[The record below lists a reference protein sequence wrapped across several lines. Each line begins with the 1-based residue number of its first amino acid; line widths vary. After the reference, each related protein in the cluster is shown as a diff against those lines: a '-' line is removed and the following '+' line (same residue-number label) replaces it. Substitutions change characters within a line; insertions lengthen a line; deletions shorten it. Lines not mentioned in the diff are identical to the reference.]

1 MNVQRPMAGLR
12 DLSRLFRPRSI
23 ALIGGSVASAA
34 AHQCRRMGF
43 AGEVWRVH
51 PTKTEDEGFPCFPD
65 VKSLPGVPDAVFLG
79 INRALT
85 VEVVG
90 ELSRMGAGGVACY
103 ASGFSESG
111 EEGAEFTAALLA
123 AAGSMPLVG
132 PNCYGMINYLD
143 GALLWPDQ
151 HGGQRTTRGVAILT
165 QSSNIAINLT
175 MQRRGLPIAYV
186 ATAGNQAQMDLAEI
200 GFGLL
205 ADERVTAIG
214 FHVEGLKNA
223 DTFARLALEARRRKV
238 PVIALAIGRSEQARS
253 LTMSHTASL
262 AGEMAGTRA
271 FFAKLG
277 VPLVRSLP
285 DFLETLKLLHVHG
298 PLPGSDI
305 CSMSC
310 SGGEAALMADSAHGL
325 GVRFRPLTPEQKRA
339 VEATTHPLVT
349 VSNPLD
355 YHTFSWANE
364 AEMTGTFTA
373 MLKAGFDLSMLVLDF
388 PRGDRCSDADWVYSV
403 NALQAAAR
411 STGAKAAVV
420 ASLPENLTEAHAAD
434 LMARGIAP
442 LCGIDEALA
451 AAEAAAEVGK
461 AWRRPEP
468 KVLPPAGGGAG
479 APHLLSEAAAKQRLA
494 EHGLAVPKGRVV
506 RDAEAAAVAAAEIG
520 FPVALK
526 ALGVAHKTERQAL
539 RLGLEDERAVR
550 EAAAA
555 LLPLSA
561 AQGGDGL
568 LVEAMIDGAVA
579 ELILGVVN
587 DPQYG
592 LLLTLGAGG
601 ILTEL
606 LEDSRTLLL
615 PATREEIAE
624 ALDGL
629 RVAKLLEGYRGGPK
643 ADMSAAVDAA
653 LAVARFA
660 EAHAAALRELD
671 VNPLMLREEGKGA
684 VAADALI
691 RMEESGT

>member
-1 MNVQRPMAGLR
+1 MNVQRAPRKVR

-43 AGEVWRVH
+43 AGKVWRIH

-65 VKSLPGVPDAVFLG
+65 VASLPEVPDAVFLG
-79 INRALT
+79 VNRALT
-85 VEVVG
+85 VGIVA
-90 ELSRMGAGGVACY
+90 ELARAGAGGVVCY

-111 EEGAEFTAALLA
+111 EEGAGFTAQVLE
-123 AAGSMPLVG
+123 AAGDMPLIG

-151 HGGQRTTRGVAILT
+151 HGGQRTTRGVGILT

-186 ATAGNQAQMDLAEI
+186 ATAGNQAQTDLSEL
-200 GFGLL
+200 GFGILG
-205 ADERVTAIG
+205 DERVTALG

-223 DTFARLALEARRRKV
+223 DAFAKLALEARARKV

-277 VPLVRSLP
+277 VPLVHSLP
-285 DFLETLKLLHVHG
+285 AFLETLKLLHVHG
-298 PLPGSDI
+298 PLDGGDL

-325 GVRFRPLTPEQKRA
+325 KVRFRPLTPAQTRA
-339 VEATTHPLVT
+339 VAATAHPLVT

-364 AEMTGTFTA
+364 PEMTGTFSA
-373 MLKAGFDLSMLVLDF
+373 MMAAGFDLSMLVLDF
-388 PRGDRCSDADWVYSV
+388 PRGDRCSDADWVYSM
-403 NALQAAAR
+403 NALQAASR
-411 STGAKAAVV
+411 SSGGKAAVV

-434 LMARGIAP
+434 LMDRGIAP
-442 LCGIDEALA
+442 LCGIDDALA
-451 AAEAAAEVGK
+451 AAQAAAEIGA
-461 AWRRPEP
+461 AWQRPEP
-468 KVLPPAGGGAG
+468 KTL
-479 APHLLSEAAAKQRLA
+479 APVAPGTGLVRLLSEAEAKQSLA
-494 EHGLAVPKGRVV
+494 KFGVPVPAGRVV
-506 RDAEAAAVAAAEIG
+506 ASADEAAKAAVEIG

-526 ALGVAHKTERQAL
+526 ALGVAHKTEAGAL
-539 RLGLEDERAVR
+539 RLKLKDEAAVR
-550 EAAAA
+550 DAAKA
-555 LLPLSA
+555 LLPLGS
-561 AQGGDGL
+561 GL
-568 LVEAMIDGAVA
+568 LVEAMVEGSVA
-579 ELILGVVN
+579 EIILGVVN

-615 PATREEIAE
+615 PATRAEIAE
-624 ALDGL
+624 ALGSL
-629 RVAKLLEGYRGGPK
+629 RVAKLLKGYRGGAR
-643 ADMSAAVDAA
+643 ADMEAAVDAA

-660 EAHAAALRELD
+660 EANAAGLRELD

-684 VAADALI
+684 VAADALL
-691 RMEESGT
+691 RMEEVR

>member
-1 MNVQRPMAGLR
+1 MNVERPQAATR

-34 AHQCRRMGF
+34 AQQCRRMGF

-65 VKSLPGVPDAVFLG
+65 VKSLPRVPDAVFLG
-79 INRALT
+79 VNRALS
-85 VEVVG
+85 VEIVA
-90 ELSRMGAGGVACY
+90 ELSKLGAGGVVCY
-103 ASGFSESG
+103 ASGFSEAG
-111 EEGAEFTAALLA
+111 EEGARFTEQILE
-123 AAGSMPLVG
+123 AAGPMPLIG

-151 HGGQRTTRGVAILT
+151 HGGQRTSSGVAILT

-175 MQRRGLPIAYV
+175 MQQRGLPIAYV
-186 ATAGNQAQMDLAEI
+186 ATAGNQAQTDLSEI
-200 GFGLL
+200 GFGILG
-205 ADERVTAIG
+205 DERVTALG

-223 DTFARLALEARRRKV
+223 ETFARLALEARAKRI

-271 FFAKLG
+271 FFEKLG
-277 VPLVRSLP
+277 VPLVHSLP
-285 DFLETLKLLHVHG
+285 VFLETLKLLHVHG
-298 PLPGSDI
+298 PLDGPDL

-310 SGGEAALMADSAHGL
+310 SGGEAALIADSIHGL
-325 GVRFRPLTPEQKRA
+325 GVRFRPLTAEQKAA
-339 VEATTHPLVT
+339 VAATTHPLVT
-349 VSNPLD
+349 ISNPLD
-355 YHTFSWANE
+355 YHTFSWAKE
-364 AEMTGTFTA
+364 DEMTATFSA
-373 MLKAGFDLSMLVLDF
+373 MLAAKFDLSLLVLDF
-388 PRGDRCSDADWVYSV
+388 PRGDRCSDADWIYSV
-403 NALQAAAR
+403 NALEKASR

-420 ASLPENLTEAHAAD
+420 ASLPENLPESHAAD
-434 LMARGIAP
+434 LIARGLAP
-442 LCGIDEALA
+442 LCGFDEALA
-451 AAEAAAEVGK
+451 AAEAAAKIGA
-461 AWRRPEP
+461 AWRRPKPEI
-468 KVLPPAGGGAG
+468 LPPAPTGRG
-479 APHLLSEAAAKQRLA
+479 PVRLLSEAEAKERLA
-494 EHGLAVPKGRVV
+494 AFGVPVPAGRVV
-506 RDAEAAAVAAAEIG
+506 GSADEAAKVAAEIG

-526 ALGVAHKTERQAL
+526 ALGVAHKTEAGAL
-539 RLGLEDERAVR
+539 RLRLRDEAEVR

-555 LLPLSA
+555 LLPL
-561 AQGGDGL
+561 GDGL
-568 LVEAMIDGAVA
+568 LVEAMVEGAVA
-579 ELILGVVN
+579 EIILGVVN

-615 PATREEIAE
+615 PVTREEVAE

-629 RVAKLLEGYRGGPK
+629 RIAKLLRGYRGGPR
-643 ADMSAAVDAA
+643 ADIGAAVDAA

-660 EAHAAALRELD
+660 VANAASLRELD

-691 RMEESGT
+691 RMEE

>member
-1 MNVQRPMAGLR
+1 MNVHRPVHGVR

-23 ALIGGSVASAA
+23 ALIGGSVATAA
-34 AHQCRRMGF
+34 ALQCRRMGF

-51 PTKTEDEGFPCFPD
+51 PTKSEDEGFPCVPD
-65 VKSLPGVPDAVFLG
+65 VASLPGVPDAVFLG

-85 VEVVG
+85 VDVVAQ
-90 ELSRMGAGGVACY
+90 LSRLGAGGVVCY

-111 EEGAEFTAALLA
+111 EEGAGFTARLLE
-123 AAGSMPLVG
+123 AAGSMPLIG

-151 HGGQRTTRGVAILT
+151 HGGERTARGVAILT

-186 ATAGNQAQMDLAEI
+186 ATAGNQAQTDLSEI

-205 ADERVTAIG
+205 ADERVTALG

-223 DTFARLALEARRRKV
+223 DTFARLALEARARKV

-271 FFAKLG
+271 FFTKLG
-277 VPLVRSLP
+277 VPLVRSLT

-298 PLPGSDI
+298 PLPGGDM

-310 SGGEAALMADSAHGL
+310 SGGEAALMADSAFGL
-325 GVRFRPLTPEQKRA
+325 RARFRPLTPEQKRA

-364 AEMTGTFTA
+364 PEMTGTFTA

-388 PRGDRCSDADWVYSV
+388 PRGDRCSDADWAPSV
-403 NALQAAAR
+403 RALETASR
-411 STGAKAAVV
+411 TTGGRAAVV

-442 LCGIDEALA
+442 LCGIEEALA
-451 AAEAAAEVGK
+451 AVEAAAEIGE
-461 AWRRPEP
+461 AWRKPEP
-468 KVLPPAGGGAG
+468 KVLPPAAPGGGALR
-479 APHLLSEAAAKQRLA
+479 LLSEAEAKQRLA
-494 EHGLAVPKGRVV
+494 AFGLTVPQGRVV
-506 RDAEAAAVAAAEIG
+506 RSADEAAAAAAEIG
-520 FPVALK
+520 YPVALK
-526 ALGVAHKTERQAL
+526 ALGVAHKTEQRAL
-539 RLGLEDERAVR
+539 RLGLKDERSVR

-555 LLPLSA
+555 LLPM
-561 AQGGDGL
+561 GDGL
-568 LVEAMIDGAVA
+568 LVEAMVYGAVA
-579 ELILGVVN
+579 EIILGIVN

-606 LEDSRTLLL
+606 LDDSHTLLL
-615 PATREEIAE
+615 PVSREEIAE
-624 ALDGL
+624 AMGSL
-629 RVAKLLEGYRGGPK
+629 RVAKLLNGYRGGAK
-643 ADMSAAVDAA
+643 ADMDAAVDAA

-660 EAHAAALRELD
+660 EANAASLRELD
-671 VNPLMLREEGKGA
+671 VNPLMLREQGKGA